1 MVIFDNKN
9 NKLIIEMHETAP
21 EEARD
26 RLIKAIAAIMRWEA
40 SCPDGDK
47 YNEDGFNKY
56 TLARLLEEL
65 VNE

>member
-1 MVIFDNKN
+1 
-9 NKLIIEMHETAP
+9 MHETSP

-26 RLIKAIAAIMRWEA
+26 RLIRAIAAIMRWEA

-47 YNEDGFNKY
+47 YNEDGFNKH
-56 TLARLLEEL
+56 TIARLLEEL

>member
-1 MVIFDNKN
+1 
-9 NKLIIEMHETAP
+9 
-21 EEARD
+21 
-26 RLIKAIAAIMRWEA
+26 MRWEA
-40 SCPDGDK
+40 NCPEGDK